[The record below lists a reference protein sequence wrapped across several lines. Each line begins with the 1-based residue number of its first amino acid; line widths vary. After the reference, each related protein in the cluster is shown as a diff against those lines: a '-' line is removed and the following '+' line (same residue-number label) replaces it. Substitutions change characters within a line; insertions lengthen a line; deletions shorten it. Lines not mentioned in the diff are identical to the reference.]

1 MVHELGLLAP
11 AVGAAG
17 AGKAPWTV
25 RGEPAGD
32 GAAIGVRA
40 NNVAKATQTRPA
52 ISAECTGLPV
62 EQVEQRFT
70 RGSRFVDATVAGR
83 CGT

>member
-1 MVHELGLLAP
+1 MVYELGLLAP

-17 AGKAPWTV
+17 AGEATWTV
-25 RGEPAGD
+25 RGEPARNGT
-32 GAAIGVRA
+32 AIGVRP
-40 NNVAKATQTRPA
+40 NSVAKATQTRPA
-52 ISAECTGLPV
+52 ISAECAGLPV